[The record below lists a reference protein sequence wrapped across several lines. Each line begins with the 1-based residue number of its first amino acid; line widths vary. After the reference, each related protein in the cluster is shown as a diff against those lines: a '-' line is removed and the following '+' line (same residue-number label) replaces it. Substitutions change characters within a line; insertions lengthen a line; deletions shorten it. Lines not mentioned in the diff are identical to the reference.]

1 MKPYLL
7 ALCCALL
14 MGCEYTV
21 PLFSTPQ
28 QKIDPALVGQWSRTL
43 PNGET
48 ETVLVLPWSDQEY
61 LVAFPANKPDAMYAR
76 ATLMPVAGLPLIQLH
91 WIGTA
96 NAKLPTDAR
105 VYQFATF
112 ACQNDR
118 ITLRLLNSE
127 RIRTSLATSD
137 ALIQAIT
144 KNKEAPDLFRE
155 PLCFSRVTPH

>member
-7 ALCCALL
+7 ALCCAVL

-43 PNGET
+43 PSGET
-48 ETVLVLPWSDQEY
+48 EAVLVLPWSDQEY
-61 LVAFPANKPDAMYAR
+61 LVAFPANKPETMYAR
-76 ATLMPVAGLPLIQLH
+76 ATLTPVAGLPLIQLH

-96 NAKLPTDAR
+96 QAKLPTDAR

-112 ACQNDR
+112 SRQGDQ
-118 ITLRLLNSE
+118 ITLRLLNSA
-127 RIRTSLATSD
+127 RINTAIATSA

-144 KNKEAPDLFRE
+144 QNKEASDLFRE
-155 PLCFSRVTPH
+155 PMCFSRVTTR

>member
-1 MKPYLL
+1 MCSSD
-7 ALCCALL
+7 LCCAVL

-43 PNGET
+43 PSGET
-48 ETVLVLPWSDQEY
+48 EAVLVLPWSDQEY
-61 LVAFPANKPDAMYAR
+61 LVAFPANKPETMYAR
-76 ATLMPVAGLPLIQLH
+76 ATLTPVAGLPLIQLH

-96 NAKLPTDAR
+96 QAKLPTDAR

-112 ACQNDR
+112 SRQGDQ
-118 ITLRLLNSE
+118 ITLRLLNSA
-127 RIRTSLATSD
+127 RINTAIATSA

-144 KNKEAPDLFRE
+144 QNKEAPDLFRE
-155 PLCFSRVTPH
+155 PMCFSRVTTR